1 MTVRFFAPLNLIKV
15 AILAGL
21 LFLPISVNGQIENHL
36 ILKKNGLV
44 DKIHFLTGDPISF
57 IREGNDFTEEYY
69 IQGIGTD
76 FILVSGQEVP
86 IAQIKTIVRYRTGFN
101 FKGSGK
107 ALLIA
112 APAYLVIGA
121 VNELFHQRGNK
132 FNAADLVPTRG
143 NLIVSGSLLTAGL
156 ILPSFQVRKYH
167 LHKKFMLKIVQS
179 DPALNR

>member
-1 MTVRFFAPLNLIKV
+1 MILGPVLPASHLAEKPRLVRY
-15 AILAGL
+15 
-21 LFLPISVNGQIENHL
+21 
-36 ILKKNGLV
+36 
-44 DKIHFLTGDPISF
+44 LTISF
-57 IREGNDFTEEYY
+57 IREGNDFSEEYY

-76 FILVSGQEVP
+76 FILVAGQEVP
-86 IAQIKTIVRYRTGFN
+86 IAQIKTVVRYRTGFN

-107 ALLIA
+107 ALQIA

-121 VNELFHQRGNK
+121 VNGLFHQRGNK
-132 FNAADLVPTRG
+132 FNAADLVPTKG

-156 ILPSFQVRKYH
+156 ILPTFQIRKYH